1 MKDNKILFYPASD
14 FAAKHID
21 PPATASSSNIPDWY
35 RDLPKYINNDKS
47 FKKYENTNNLTVKSC
62 LPVVDSFTMGYTI
75 QLYCDVQVTRPN
87 GNIQFDWNFATNE
100 IQPPVTVRPE
110 NDQKVGWKNIYG
122 YEELSFNW
130 MPQWSIKTPKGYSSF
145 FVHPLNRPDLPFYT
159 LDGVID
165 TDSWGVAGNH
175 PFLLKKD
182 WEGIIPVGTPI
193 IQIIPFKRE
202 PWFSEVDKNI
212 SDESTKKYFLRNRY
226 LKDFYK
232 KKCWNSKTF
241 K

>member
-1 MKDNKILFYPASD
+1 MKDNKILFYPATD

-21 PPATASSSNIPDWY
+21 PPSTASSSNIPDWY
-35 RDLPKYINNDKS
+35 RNLPKYINNDKN
-47 FKKYENTNNLTVKSC
+47 FKSANNNNLTVKSC

-87 GNIQFDWNFATNE
+87 GKIQFDWNFVTNE

-130 MPQWSIKTPKGYSSF
+130 MPQWSIKTPKGYSCF

-165 TDSWGVAGNH
+165 TDSWGEAGNH

-202 PWFSEVDKNI
+202 SWHSKVDKEMTN
-212 SDESTKKYFLRNRY
+212 ESTKKYFLRDRY

-232 KKCWNSKTF
+232 KKCWSSKTF